1 MKTVAFFISSYSDL
15 NTGVGGHYRSVK
27 EIANLLSA
35 DYDVRVFTFGNVP
48 SPILSQL
55 DCYEHID
62 AGNILL
68 PQTWRTLRRV
78 RDRLNSGDDEILYVT
93 VGDLACYVPI
103 LFCMGLR
110 SATMAHLKP
119 GGPSFP
125 RSYMFNGIP
134 LMVFHKQDY
143 ALFAAHDEQRPLM
156 MAPGRVSPPPYER
169 DYLEAAVPELL
180 EAENRQIRILT
191 VCRIAEEK
199 AKSLSVMYGALDKLK
214 SDGNVLS
221 VHIGIRQD
229 GAVLDDLNR
238 YAFDFEHRI
247 LTADHVVDTAAR
259 ATHACDLFIGLGR
272 SVMEAMALG
281 KIAFVPV
288 LDARGDARLMAVTRK
303 NWTTFQNHNFTNR
316 TPIADLEA
324 CGDPVYIED
333 VVGDFER
340 WKTLGEE
347 SRAIFQ
353 DNLSVERSAAVWQE
367 FYNRATRFR
376 IARHRDFARFV
387 YFVAMA
393 VKRQLKPLKR

>member
-27 EIANLLSA
+27 EIANLLSK
-35 DYDVRVFTFGNVP
+35 DYTVKVFTFGNVP

-62 AGNILL
+62 AGNILR
-68 PQTWRTLRRV
+68 PQTWRTLRKI
-78 RDRLNSGDDEILYVT
+78 RDKLNSSNDEILYVT

-103 LFCMGLR
+103 LFCMGLG

-143 ALFAAHDEQRPLM
+143 ALFASHDQNRPLM
-156 MAPGRVSPPPYER
+156 MAPGRVSPPPYEQ

-180 EAENRQIRILT
+180 SAESRKIRILT

-199 AKSLSVMYGALDKLK
+199 ANSLSLMYGALEQLQGDA
-214 SDGNVLS
+214 LS
-221 VHIGIRQD
+221 VHIGIVQD
-229 GAVLDDLNR
+229 RSVLDDLKR
-238 YAFDFEHRI
+238 HPLSIEHKI
-247 LTADHVVDTAAR
+247 LTDAHIVDTAAR

-288 LDARGDARLMAVTRK
+288 VDREDKPRLIAVTRD
-303 NWTTFQNHNFTNR
+303 NWTTFQSHNFTNR
-316 TPIADLEA
+316 TPIADLEG
-324 CGDPVYIED
+324 CGQPVYIED
-333 VVGDFER
+333 VVNDYER
-340 WKTLGEE
+340 WKYLGEE
-347 SRAIFQ
+347 SHAIFQ
-353 DNLSVERSAAVWQE
+353 ENLSVERSAAVWQE
-367 FYNRATRFR
+367 FYNSASRFR
-376 IARHRDFARFV
+376 IARHRDFARFF
-387 YFVAMA
+387 YFLLMA